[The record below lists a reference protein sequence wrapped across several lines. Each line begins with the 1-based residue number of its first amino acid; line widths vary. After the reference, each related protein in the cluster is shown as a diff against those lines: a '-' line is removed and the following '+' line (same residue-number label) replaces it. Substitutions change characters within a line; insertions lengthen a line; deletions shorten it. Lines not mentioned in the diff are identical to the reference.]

1 LDKKESYLKIKKMKT
16 NVEKL
21 EDIGILNEIR
31 QRLGAEDEL
40 DESKDEKINN
50 LSNHQ
55 LISAWCAWELGDK
68 SWWDKMKQMFDRLE
82 ELDKI

>member
-1 LDKKESYLKIKKMKT
+1 MKKIKT

-21 EDIGILNEIR
+21 EDIGILGEIR
-31 QRLGAEDEL
+31 QRLGAEDKL

-55 LISAWCAWELGDK
+55 LISAWCAWKIGDK
-68 SWWDKMKQMFDRLE
+68 FWWEKMKQMFDRLE